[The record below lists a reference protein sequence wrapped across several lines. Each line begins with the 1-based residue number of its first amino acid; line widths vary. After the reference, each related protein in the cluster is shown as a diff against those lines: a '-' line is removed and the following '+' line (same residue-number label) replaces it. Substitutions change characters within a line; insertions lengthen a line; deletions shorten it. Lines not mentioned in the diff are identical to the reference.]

1 MPRPDPVEAICQP
14 SDSVSGDDDRLEF
27 IRCVGGRQPKINEIC
42 TFSDDG
48 ITPEVHP
55 TARVD
60 IGAFFGDFFFN
71 NYLTENGRRG
81 PMFGRNLIN
90 GSFEWMCVPE
100 FLSTN
105 GPPWTANIL
114 APYADWGRGGTSTR
128 QYLISGSGGYSDS
141 VHINWNR
148 PYRNLPIYHRRVFEN
163 TRRTGRRTCDN
174 LLQ

>member
-1 MPRPDPVEAICQP
+1 MCFCSAHSVCCELLNIMPRPDPVEAICQP

-27 IRCVGGRQPKINEIC
+27 IWCVGGRQPKINEIC

-105 GPPWTANIL
+105 GPPL
-114 APYADWGRGGTSTR
+114 DC
-128 QYLISGSGGYSDS
+128 QYPGSLCGLGAWRYQYQT
-141 VHINWNR
+141 VLN
-148 PYRNLPIYHRRVFEN
+148 
-163 TRRTGRRTCDN
+163 
-174 LLQ
+174 